1 MSAEGN
7 FATGYGKILKTLL
20 VLYFLME
27 NNGR

>member
-7 FATGYGKILKTLL
+7 FATACCKIMKTLL